1 MTHSGFNVVI
11 LGFCMSFTSVT
22 VVDRHQ
28 KDINFL
34 SKDHNLAFQQA
45 LFRAPSVLIMNV
57 HPSVSII
64 NCFING
70 YLCLASKS
78 AVKDSL

>member
-1 MTHSGFNVVI
+1 MEQL
-11 LGFCMSFTSVT
+11 LGSTLSFLASARPFLLLML
-22 VVDRHQ
+22 DRHQ

-34 SKDHNLAFQQA
+34 SKYHNLAFQQA
-45 LFRAPSVLIMNV
+45 LFRAPLVLIMNM